1 MMNDKS
7 ELINKIRDQA
17 DKETNAVKA
26 KYKALGDAF
35 NDAWPALRREQE
47 YISDMCQVAY
57 ELFDKGFASC
67 VAVPTNDR
75 NKVVMFDRTTRG
87 TPDHPNIVP
96 ICYRAKSIMVMY
108 FPDSGIYVA
117 DAACPSFRHEDVTI
131 KAKEVRDILRAG
143 EDNVIERIKDNL
155 WVYASTIAEGIS
167 AIFKSFRVLGEQ
179 LTAVVNELGK
189 EPEQNPDED
198 VFEWFGDNI
207 TYKYPR
213 LTADEQS
220 KIDKFVHA
228 TPPNSDCIAPIFNLL
243 IRFARET
250 IDDSR
255 RNP

>member
-1 MMNDKS
+1 MNDKS

-17 DKETNAVKA
+17 NKDTNAVKA

-35 NDAWPALRREQE
+35 NDAWPALDKEQE

-67 VAVPTNDR
+67 VALPTNDR

-87 TPDHPNIVP
+87 TPNHPNIVP
-96 ICYRAKSIMVMY
+96 ICFREKNIMVMY
-108 FPDSGIYVA
+108 FPDSSIYVA
-117 DAACPSFRHEDVTI
+117 DAACPAFRHDDVTLY
-131 KAKEVRDILRAG
+131 AKEIRDILTSG
-143 EDNVIERIKDNL
+143 EDHAICRIKDNL
-155 WVYASTIAEGIS
+155 WAYASTIAEGIS
-167 AIFKSFRVLGEQ
+167 SIFKSFRLLSEQ

-189 EPEQNPDED
+189 EPEPNPDED
-198 VFEWFGDNI
+198 VFEWFGDNS

-213 LTADEQS
+213 LTAEEQS

-255 RNP
+255 RNQ